1 MKGMQTC
8 YRTVLKTGSGEY
20 EEKRSRFL
28 AWAYPVSSEEEV
40 QNLLS
45 DLKKKY
51 WDARHHCYAYSIDS
65 ETTAQ
70 RFGDDGEPSG
80 TAGLP
85 ILEAIRKRELTNVL
99 VIVVRYFG
107 GILLGASG
115 LVRAYGK
122 AAAAGLDDAGILLRK
137 QCVKTA
143 LQIDYTLYGKVQNV
157 LAANGYAVSGT
168 DFSEIVQISLLI
180 EPENMDHFEKEM
192 AEITAGQAKITRYE
206 KTFVNFD
213 EKGNYLS

>member
-1 MKGMQTC
+1 MQTC
-8 YRTVLKTGSGEY
+8 YRTVCKEGYGEY

-28 AWAYPVSSEEEV
+28 AYACPACSEEEV
-40 QNLLS
+40 LNKLS
-45 DLKKKY
+45 ELKKKH
-51 WDARHHCYAYSIDS
+51 WDARHHCYAYVIES
-65 ETTAQ
+65 ETTIK

-85 ILEAIRKRELTNVL
+85 ILEAIRKRELANVL
-99 VIVVRYFG
+99 VVVVRYFG

-122 AAAAGLDDAGILLRK
+122 AAAVGLDDAGILLCK

-143 LQIDYTLYGKVQNV
+143 VHIDYSLYGKVQNV
-157 LAANGYAVSGT
+157 LAAGGYAVFRT
-168 DFSEIVQISLLI
+168 NFSEIVEIILFIQ
-180 EPENMDHFEKEM
+180 PEKMDHFEKEM
-192 AEITAGQAKITRYE
+192 AEITAGQAGITQLE
-206 KTFVNFD
+206 KTYVNFD

>member
-1 MKGMQTC
+1 MQTC

-28 AWAYPVSSEEEV
+28 AQVYPVHSEGQV
-40 QNLLS
+40 QSYLS
-45 DLKKKY
+45 ELKKKY
-51 WDARHHCYAYSIDS
+51 WDARHHCYAYIIES

-85 ILEAIRKRELTNVL
+85 ILEAIRKKELTNVL
-99 VIVVRYFG
+99 VVVIRYFG

-122 AAAAGLDDAGILLRK
+122 AAAVGLDDAGILLRK
-137 QCVKTA
+137 QCMKATVQ
-143 LQIDYTLYGKVQNV
+143 LDYSLYGKVQNV
-157 LAANGYAVSGT
+157 LAADGTAVAGT
-168 DFSEIVQISLLI
+168 NFSEVVELQLFI
-180 EPENMDHFEKEM
+180 EPEKMEHFEKEI
-192 AEITAGQAKITRYE
+192 AEITAGQAKITI
-206 KTFVNFD
+206 FD
-213 EKGNYLS
+213 KVYVDFNEKGNYLS

>member
-1 MKGMQTC
+1 MQTC
-8 YRTVLKTGSGEY
+8 YRTVRKAGTGEY

-28 AWAYPVSSEEEV
+28 AWVFPVSSEEEV
-40 QNLLS
+40 QNQLS
-45 DLKKKY
+45 ELKKKY
-51 WDARHHCYAYSIDS
+51 WDARHHCYAYCIQA

-99 VIVVRYFG
+99 VVVIRYFG

-122 AAAAGLDDAGILLRK
+122 AAAAGLDDAGFLFSK

-143 LQIDYTLYGKVQNV
+143 VHIEYSLYGKVQNV

-168 DFSEIVQISLLI
+168 NFSEIVELILFI
-180 EPENMDHFEKEM
+180 EPVKLDQFEKEM
-192 AEITAGQAKITRYE
+192 AEITAGQAKITRLE
-206 KTFVNFD
+206 KTYVNFD